1 MLIGANTYIFLS
13 GFKKDIIQSEL
24 SLHWKDWKQK
34 IWPNLQFFSL
44 YILFIKRIEMNQ
56 VFTDWTCFHE
66 CLKNHS
72 INGMTVLI
80 WLPNNFQTTAYYIPE
95 NGEII
100 AIQKLI
106 MLIMTK
112 KGIAKYVILLWWG
125 YRFRFLPIFWVL
137 PVHKTVTLMPM

>member
-1 MLIGANTYIFLS
+1 
-13 GFKKDIIQSEL
+13 
-24 SLHWKDWKQK
+24 
-34 IWPNLQFFSL
+34 
-44 YILFIKRIEMNQ
+44 MNQ

-66 CLKNHS
+66 CLKKHS

-95 NGEII
+95 NREII

-137 PVHKTVTLMPM
+137 PVHKKVTLMPMYLIGFYWIDVACDM